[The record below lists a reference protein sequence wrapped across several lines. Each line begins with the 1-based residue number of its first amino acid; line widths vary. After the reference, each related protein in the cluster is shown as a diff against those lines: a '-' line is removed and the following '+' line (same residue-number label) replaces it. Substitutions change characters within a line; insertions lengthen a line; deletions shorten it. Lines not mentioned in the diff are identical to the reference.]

1 MGYLIIIRPVNCII
15 TFISVLV
22 GAWIGRDILFSPPLI
37 LAGMI
42 GFIVCAFGNIV
53 NDLKDIEIDK
63 INNPKRPLASGQ
75 ADKKIISIIAI
86 FFFVISV
93 LFSISLGILPLL
105 LVVGV
110 LVLLSLYAIYFKRT
124 VWGNVIVALITG
136 LTFIFGGIIV
146 KNPACI
152 FPFFFSFFIHF
163 AREIVKDVIDIEG
176 DRTMGVISLPIVM
189 GRERACNLSAL
200 SLGIICILLPLP
212 FILKTLNFT
221 YMAIVLIGAYPM
233 VIYTIL
239 RLLKKPPKDELM
251 KLSNLIKISMVV
263 GLIAMVV

>member
-15 TFISVLV
+15 TLISVLV
-22 GAWIGRDILFSPPLI
+22 GAWIGKNILFSPSLI

-75 ADKKIISIIAI
+75 ADKKIVSIIAI
-86 FFFVISV
+86 FLLVIAI
-93 LFSISLGILPLL
+93 LFSSSLGILPLL

-110 LVLLSLYAIYFKRT
+110 LVLLSLYAIHFKRT
-124 VWGNVIVALITG
+124 IWGNVIVALITG
-136 LTFIFGGIIV
+136 LTFIFGGIV
-146 KNPACI
+146 AKNPACV
-152 FPFFFSFFIHF
+152 FPFLFSFFIHF

-189 GRERACNLSAL
+189 GTERACNLSAL
-200 SLGIICILLPLP
+200 SLAILCIILPLP
-212 FILKTLNFT
+212 FILKTLNLV
-221 YMAIVLIGAYPM
+221 YMTIVLIVAYPM
-233 VIYTIL
+233 IIYTIL
-239 RLLKKPPKDELM
+239 KLFKKPLKDELQ
-251 KLSNLIKISMVV
+251 KLSNFTKIIMLV
-263 GLIAMVV
+263 GLIAMIV